1 MVTVLSCKACWQAS
15 LKNWH
20 LSDPDQI
27 RTMQELIFVKLVDAV
42 CGCNGACLKPNEGIS
57 MKALADLFST
67 DYGLLSVGVI
77 AFTLGMGVFFYRFF
91 TKKMDEDAA
100 AAARNK

>member
-1 MVTVLSCKACWQAS
+1 
-15 LKNWH
+15 
-20 LSDPDQI
+20 
-27 RTMQELIFVKLVDAV
+27 
-42 CGCNGACLKPNEGIS
+42 

-91 TKKMDEDAA
+91 SKKMDEDAA